1 MTKKEQKIAFVKFY
15 QTLSLSKELGE
26 KTVAVIGDHNCAF
39 RAILQ
44 SLLLQGILIA
54 TDVYTTLMLH
64 KLLILELV

>member
-54 TDVYTTLMLH
+54 TDVQKDNIVHFL
-64 KLLILELV
+64 KKI